1 MITVSGLNFRYREG
15 RFRLRISDLS
25 IEPGSAVAVI
35 GASGTGKTTF
45 LNLVSGVTVPQS
57 GTIVTNGV
65 EVSSLSD
72 VRRREFRISN
82 VGFVFQEFELLDYLN
97 VIDNILLPY
106 RISPALMLDGA
117 AHDRALELANDVGI
131 ADKLDRN
138 VNRLSHGERQRVAIC
153 RALVADTAL
162 ILADEPTGN
171 LDPEATE
178 HVMDLLFAQV
188 RKRSAT
194 LVTVTH
200 DHGLIDRFD
209 RVIDFLDFHSLGE
222 G

>member
-1 MITVSGLNFRYREG
+1 
-15 RFRLRISDLS
+15 
-25 IEPGSAVAVI
+25 VAVI